1 MEIIDPKQKQEF
13 EMKRQSPNQSGTDSG
28 RLVAGLVILIIG
40 LMWLLRKM
48 GYYMPDWLF
57 SWQMIL
63 IAVGIFVGSRNRF
76 VPGPWL
82 IPVAIGTIF
91 LIDYWIPDFSL
102 RYYFWPVILI
112 TVGAI
117 LILTAGGK
125 SMFRKRRSSA
135 PGIVSGADTIDS
147 NTVFGSEERVITS
160 KNFRGGEINCVFGST
175 VCNLADADIT
185 GTVLLEVNQVFGNTD
200 LIIPS
205 AWTVRLESSSVL
217 GSIEDARHFIKEK
230 ADDSRVLV
238 VKGSAVFGS
247 ITIKSY

>member
-13 EMKRQSPNQSGTDSG
+13 EMRRQQSHPSGPDSG

-40 LMWLLRKM
+40 LMWLFRKM
-48 GYYMPDWLF
+48 GYYLPDWLF

-63 IAVGIFVGSRNRF
+63 IAVGVFVGSRNRF
-76 VPGPWL
+76 IPGPWL

-112 TVGAI
+112 TAGVI
-117 LILTAGGK
+117 LIITAGGK
-125 SMFRKRRSSA
+125 NLFRKRKSGSS
-135 PGIVSGADTIDS
+135 GIVSDADTIDS
-147 NTVFGSEERVITS
+147 STVFGSEERMIMS
-160 KNFRGGEINCVFGST
+160 RNFRGGEINCVFGNT
-175 VCNLADADIT
+175 VCNLSDADIS
-185 GTVLLEVNQVFGNTD
+185 GTVKLEVNQVFGNSE

-205 AWTVRLESSSVL
+205 NWTVRLESSSVL

-230 ADDSRVLV
+230 ADASKVLV